1 MKLTVLQTI
10 IIILAITL
18 GTQISR
24 WLPFIAFSGKKE
36 TPKFVKYL
44 GRVLPPAL
52 MGLICV
58 YCSGCLGFF
67 EPWGKLVVEGV
78 EHIGPLY
85 LSVLNPVELFLHL
98 SGEVDLEEFRQ
109 CGDEEIVDLES
120 EFGWV

>member
-24 WLPFIAFSGKKE
+24 WLPFTAFSGKKE

-58 YCSGCLGFF
+58 YCFKGTQILTGSHGLP
-67 EPWGKLVVEGV
+67 ELIATIVVIATSSSSFSE
-78 EHIGPLY
+78 
-85 LSVLNPVELFLHL
+85 NLHL
-98 SGEVDLEEFRQ
+98 NRLPKLIWQLVLLQTGA
-109 CGDEEIVDLES
+109 
-120 EFGWV
+120 

>member
-58 YCSGCLGFF
+58 YCFKGTQILTGSHGLPELIALAVITALHVWRRNMLLSIAAGTVVYML
-67 EPWGKLVVEGV
+67 LVNFV
-78 EHIGPLY
+78 
-85 LSVLNPVELFLHL
+85 F
-98 SGEVDLEEFRQ
+98 
-109 CGDEEIVDLES
+109 
-120 EFGWV
+120 